1 MNYLINEKSAYLKAH
16 AHQPVL
22 WYPWGEEAFQKAWN
36 ENKPIIISIGYQA
49 CHWCHVMARECFE
62 DAEVASLMNQHFVC
76 IKVDR
81 EERPDVDQL
90 YMDAMV
96 LSGRPGG
103 WPLNCFALPD
113 GRPFYSVTY
122 LPKKR
127 WIELLQRIAHLYKEH
142 PDEVREMAQKLS
154 EALKKLDASLLEA
167 VPAEVK
173 PVILPWEEITR
184 NLLKDIDWVWG
195 GDWSAQKFPMA
206 PRWIASLDLSLLRS
220 VPQLSKATHLTLEK
234 MAYGGLF
241 DPIDGGFMRYATD
254 RAWRIPHFEKMLYDN
269 GLLLTLYSIAYRVEP
284 RPLYRRVIEKTA
296 RFLLSEMRLPSGLFA
311 ASLSAESEDG
321 QEGAYYAWKAE
332 ELSSLISDPADR
344 ELFFIAHDISIE
356 GNWQLHEN
364 LLYRALEDET
374 LAERLGLPVEE
385 VINRLEKLY
394 EELRPI
400 RAQRP
405 KPFRDEAA
413 IISWNAYAIWGLVEA
428 YRALGDATYL
438 YAAQTAA
445 HVLLPP
451 EGSLQRLYKENNWY
465 GEAFAEDYAALSLAL
480 IHLYTVTGNEL
491 YLEKA
496 LAITEEGIRLFYDP
510 KEQVF
515 LFAAQEMRGISL
527 RRKDIF
533 DTSTPSSNAM
543 FAEVLWL
550 LGHYFQREDFHQKVR
565 IILSRMRQQLINNPV
580 LTAYLLRTALR
591 EAYAPLALIYRGK
604 AIEPFWKRYEP
615 VIGWVGYVLSQDTRI
630 PATASYAHYPE
641 GKWCLCVGNAC
652 RPPAPDIETLW
663 KYLDEEKRNL
673 TLEPS

>member
-1 MNYLINEKSAYLKAH
+1 MNYLIHEKSSYLKAH

-36 ENKPIIISIGYQA
+36 ENKPIVISIGYQA

-62 DAEVASLMNQHFVC
+62 DSEVARVMNEHFVC

-113 GRPFYSVTY
+113 GRPFYGVTY

-127 WIELLQRIAHLYKEH
+127 WLELLTRIAHLYRDH
-142 PDEVREMAQKLS
+142 PDQVKEMAQQLS
-154 EALKKLDASLLEA
+154 NALKKLDATLLEA
-167 VPAEVK
+167 PPADLK
-173 PVILPWEEITR
+173 PLKLPWDDIIKS
-184 NLLKDIDWVWG
+184 LLKDIDWVWG
-195 GDWSAQKFPMA
+195 GEWSTQKFPMA
-206 PRWIASLDLSLLRS
+206 PRWIASLDIALLHS
-220 VPQLSKATHLTLEK
+220 APQLLKALHLTLAK

-241 DPIDGGFMRYATD
+241 DPIEGGFMRYATD

-269 GLLLTLYSIAYRVEP
+269 GLLLTLYSLAYRVEP
-284 RPLYRRVIEKTA
+284 KPLYKRVIEKTA
-296 RFLLSEMRLPSGLFA
+296 HFLLSEMRLPSGLFA

-321 QEGAYYAWKAE
+321 KEGAYYAWKAE
-332 ELSSLISDPADR
+332 ELSALLTDPKDQ

-374 LAERLGLPVEE
+374 LADRLGLSVEE
-385 VINRLEKLY
+385 TVERLEKIY
-394 EELRPI
+394 ERLRPI

-428 YRALGDATYL
+428 YKALGDNSYL

-445 HVLLPP
+445 HALLPAQ
-451 EGSLQRLYKENNWY
+451 GSLHRLHKENSWY
-465 GEAFAEDYAALSLAL
+465 GEAFAEDYAALPLAL
-480 IHLYTVTGNEL
+480 IHLYTATGNET

-496 LAITEEGIRLFYDP
+496 LALTEEGIQLFYDP

-515 LFAAQEMRGISL
+515 LFATQDMRGISL
-527 RRKDIF
+527 RRKDVF
-533 DTSTPSSNAM
+533 DTSTPSSNAL
-543 FAEVLWL
+543 FAEVLWF

-565 IILSRMRQQLINNPV
+565 IILSRMRQQLVQNPI

-591 EAYAPLALIYRGK
+591 ETQPLLSLIYRGQ
-604 AIEPFWKRYEP
+604 AIEPFWKQYEP
-615 VIGWVGYVLSQDTRI
+615 LIGWIGYVRSPETRI
-630 PATASYAHYPE
+630 PATASYAYYPE

-652 RPPAPDIETLW
+652 RPPAPDLDTLW
-663 KYLDEEKRNL
+663 QYIKEEKARL
-673 TLEPS
+673 SSSP

>member
-1 MNYLINEKSAYLKAH
+1 MNYLIHEKSAYLKAH

-22 WYPWGEEAFQKAWN
+22 WYPWGEDAFQKAWN

-62 DAEVASLMNQHFVC
+62 DAEVARIMNENFVC

-103 WPLNCFALPD
+103 WPLNCFALLD
-113 GRPFYSVTY
+113 GRPFYGVTY

-127 WIELLQRIAHLYKEH
+127 WIELLSRIAHLYKEH
-142 PDEVREMAQKLS
+142 PEEVREMAQKLS

-173 PVILPWEEITR
+173 PLTLPWEEITK

-241 DPIDGGFMRYATD
+241 DPIEGGFMRYATD
-254 RAWRIPHFEKMLYDN
+254 RAWRVPHFEKMLYDN
-269 GLLLTLYSIAYRVEP
+269 GLLLTLYSIAYRLDP
-284 RPLYRRVIEKTA
+284 KSLYRRVIQKTA
-296 RFLLSEMRLPSGLFA
+296 SFLLSEMRLPSGLFA

-332 ELSSLISDPADR
+332 ELSTLIPDPEER
-344 ELFFIAHDISIE
+344 ELFFIAHDITIE
-356 GNWQLHEN
+356 GNWQLHQN
-364 LLYRALEDET
+364 LLYRALDDQT
-374 LAERLGLPVEE
+374 LAERLGVPEEE
-385 VINRLEKLY
+385 VVHRLEKLY
-394 EELRPI
+394 EQLRPV
-400 RAQRP
+400 RAKRP

-413 IISWNAYAIWGLVEA
+413 IISWNAYVVWGLVEA
-428 YRALGDATYL
+428 YRAIGDATYL

-445 HVLLPP
+445 HALMPA
-451 EGSLQRLYKENNWY
+451 EGSLQRLHKENNWY
-465 GEAFAEDYAALSLAL
+465 GEAFAEDYAALALAL
-480 IHLYTVTGNEL
+480 IQLYTVTGNEL
-491 YLEKA
+491 YLQKA
-496 LAITEEGIRLFYDP
+496 LDITEEGIRLFYDP

-515 LFAAQEMRGISL
+515 LFATQDMRGISL

-565 IILSRMRQQLINNPV
+565 VILSRMRQQLVNNPV

-604 AIEPFWKRYEP
+604 DITPFWKRYEP
-615 VIGWVGYVLSQDTRI
+615 AIGWVGYVVSPDTRI
-630 PATASYAHYPE
+630 PATAGYAHYPE

-652 RPPAPDIETLW
+652 RPPASDIETLW
-663 KYLDEEKRNL
+663 KYVEEEKSRVD
-673 TLEPS
+673 S